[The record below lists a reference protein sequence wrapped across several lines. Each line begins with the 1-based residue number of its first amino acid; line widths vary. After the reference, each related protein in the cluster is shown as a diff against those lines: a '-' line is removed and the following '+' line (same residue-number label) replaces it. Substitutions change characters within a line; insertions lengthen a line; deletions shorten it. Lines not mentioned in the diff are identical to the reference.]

1 MPRYRAASLILP
13 GHPLHGRSV
22 DLLVDHDRFAGIE
35 AADGALDADRGDR
48 DLGDAVAF
56 AGWWDLQTDFRDP
69 GTDRAEGLEQGLA
82 VAAQGG
88 FARVAPV
95 ASSTRPCRD
104 QPADIQAILLRS
116 QGQVTGV
123 IPVAALSAGRD
134 GTHLTEAHALV
145 AAGAKAFSDDA
156 PVRRPELLRR
166 ALEYHGTLGTPVF
179 SEAHDPDFQPD
190 GLMHEGPAST
200 RMGLPGLSEETE
212 TLRIRRDLDIL
223 RYSGGRLH
231 IPVVT
236 SATGIQSIR
245 AAKADGLNV
254 TCGTTVHHLCWTD
267 EDLSDFNG
275 DLKLALPLRAGSGP
289 RCPARRGTGW
299 HPRRGGV
306 RPPPPHAGR
315 TRRGLH
321 GHRTRHRGTARR
333 RTRPSRRTEAHG
345 ASADQA
351 NDAMARLLA
360 TGPRR
365 VIGTEDDAAKPEDIT
380 LFSPSAGTVQSASKA
395 PNTVYGA
402 DTPGM
407 SGHVVGVMT
416 PRGVHWN

>member
-95 ASSTRPCRD
+95 ASTRPCRD
-104 QPADIQAILLRS
+104 QPADIQSILLRS

-245 AAKADGLNV
+245 AAKAAGLNV

-275 DLKLALPLRAGSGP
+275 DLKLALPLRAEADRVALRAAALDGTLDVVVSDHRP
-289 RCPARRGTGW
+289 RTPEEHDADFMVIAPGI
-299 HPRRGGV
+299 
-306 RPPPPHAGR
+306 A
-315 TRRGLH
+315 GLH
-321 GHRTRHRGTARR
+321 AVGPALRGALK
-333 RTRPSRRTEAHG
+333 AHG

>member
-1 MPRYRAASLILP
+1 M
-13 GHPLHGRSV
+13 
-22 DLLVDHDRFAGIE
+22 VDHDRFAGIE

-82 VAAQGG
+82 VAAQGR

-95 ASSTRPCRD
+95 ASTRPCRD
-104 QPADIQAILLRS
+104 QPADIQSILLRS
-116 QGQVTGV
+116 QGLVTGV

-145 AAGAKAFSDDA
+145 AAGAQAFSDDA

-275 DLKLALPLRAGSGP
+275 DLKLALPLRAEADRDALRAAALDGTLDVVVSDHRPRTPEEHDADFMVIAPGIAGLHAVGP
-289 RCPARRGTGW
+289 ALRGTG
-299 HPRRGGV
+299 
-306 RPPPPHAGR
+306 
-315 TRRGLH
+315 
-321 GHRTRHRGTARR
+321 
-333 RTRPSRRTEAHG
+333 AHG
-345 ASADQA
+345 ASADRA

-365 VIGTEDDAAKPEDIT
+365 VIGTEDDAARPEGIT
-380 LFSPSAGTVQSASKA
+380 LFSPSAGTVKSASKA
-395 PNTVYGA
+395 PNTVYGS

>member
-22 DLLVDHDRFAGIE
+22 DLLVDRDRFAGIE

-95 ASSTRPCRD
+95 ASTRPCRD
-104 QPADIQAILLRS
+104 QPADIQSILLRS
-116 QGQVTGV
+116 QGLVTGV

-145 AAGAKAFSDDA
+145 AAGAQAFSDDA

-267 EDLSDFNG
+267 EDLSEFNG
-275 DLKLALPLRAGSGP
+275 DLKLALPLRAEADRDALRAAALDGTLDVVVSDHRP
-289 RCPARRGTGW
+289 RTPEEHDADFMVIAPGI
-299 HPRRGGV
+299 
-306 RPPPPHAGR
+306 A
-315 TRRGLH
+315 GLH
-321 GHRTRHRGTARR
+321 AVGPALRGALV
-333 RTRPSRRTEAHG
+333 AHG

-351 NDAMARLLA
+351 NEAMARLLA

-365 VIGTEDDAAKPEDIT
+365 VIGAEDDAATPEGIT

-395 PNTVYGA
+395 PNTVYGT

>member
-1 MPRYRAASLILP
+1 
-13 GHPLHGRSV
+13 
-22 DLLVDHDRFAGIE
+22 
-35 AADGALDADRGDR
+35 
-48 DLGDAVAF
+48 VAF
-56 AGWWDLQTDFRDP
+56 AGWWDLQADFRDP
-69 GTDRAEGLEQGLA
+69 GTDRAEGLEQGLT

-95 ASSTRPCRD
+95 ASTRPCRD
-104 QPADIQAILLRS
+104 QPADIQSMLLRS
-116 QGQVTGV
+116 QGHVTGV
-123 IPVAALSAGRD
+123 IPVAALSTGRD
-134 GTHLTEAHALV
+134 GIHLTEAHALV
-145 AAGAKAFSDDA
+145 AAGTEAFSDDA

-179 SEAHDPDFQPD
+179 SEAHDPSFQPD
-190 GLMHEGPAST
+190 GLMHEGPSST

-236 SATGIQSIR
+236 SATGIQSIG

-267 EDLSDFNG
+267 EDLSEFNG
-275 DLKLALPLRAGSGP
+275 DLKLALPLRTEKDRDALRAAALDGTLDVVVSDHRP
-289 RCPARRGTGW
+289 RTPEEHDADFMVIAPGI
-299 HPRRGGV
+299 
-306 RPPPPHAGR
+306 A
-315 TRRGLH
+315 GLH
-321 GHRTRHRGTARR
+321 AVGPALRGALV
-333 RTRPSRRTEAHG
+333 SHG

-351 NDAMARLLA
+351 DEAMARLLA
-360 TGPRR
+360 SGPRR
-365 VIGTEDDAAKPEDIT
+365 VLGTEESVAMPEGIT

-407 SGHVVGVMT
+407 RGHVVGVMT
-416 PRGVHWN
+416 TRGVHWN

>member
-95 ASSTRPCRD
+95 ASTRPCRD

-275 DLKLALPLRAGSGP
+275 DLKLALPSVLKRTALPCAP
-289 RCPARRGTGW
+289 RHWMAPSTWWCPTTAPARRKNTTRTSW
-299 HPRRGGV
+299 SSHPASRDCMPSD
-306 RPPPPHAGR
+306 PPFA
-315 TRRGLH
+315 
-321 GHRTRHRGTARR
+321 
-333 RTRPSRRTEAHG
+333 AH
-345 ASADQA
+345 
-351 NDAMARLLA
+351 
-360 TGPRR
+360 
-365 VIGTEDDAAKPEDIT
+365 
-380 LFSPSAGTVQSASKA
+380 
-395 PNTVYGA
+395 
-402 DTPGM
+402 
-407 SGHVVGVMT
+407 
-416 PRGVHWN
+416 

>member
-22 DLLVDHDRFAGIE
+22 DLLVDRDRFAGIE

-95 ASSTRPCRD
+95 ASTRPCRD
-104 QPADIQAILLRS
+104 QPADIQSILLRS
-116 QGQVTGV
+116 QGLVTGV

-145 AAGAKAFSDDA
+145 AAGAQAFSDDA

-267 EDLSDFNG
+267 EDLSEFNG
-275 DLKLALPLRAGSGP
+275 DLKLALPLRAEADRDALRAAALDGTLDVVVSDHRP
-289 RCPARRGTGW
+289 RTPEEHDADFMVIAPGI
-299 HPRRGGV
+299 
-306 RPPPPHAGR
+306 A
-315 TRRGLH
+315 GLH
-321 GHRTRHRGTARR
+321 AVGPALRGALV
-333 RTRPSRRTEAHG
+333 AHG
-345 ASADQA
+345 ASANEA
-351 NDAMARLLA
+351 NEAMARLLA

-365 VIGTEDDAAKPEDIT
+365 VIGAEDDAATPEGIT

-395 PNTVYGA
+395 PNTVYGT

>member
-35 AADGALDADRGDR
+35 AADGPLDADRGDR

-95 ASSTRPCRD
+95 ASTRPCRD
-104 QPADIQAILLRS
+104 QPADIQSILLRS

-145 AAGAKAFSDDA
+145 AAGAQAFSDDA

-275 DLKLALPLRAGSGP
+275 DLKLALPLRAEADRDALRAAALDGTLDVVVSDHRP
-289 RCPARRGTGW
+289 RTPEEHDADFMVIAPGI
-299 HPRRGGV
+299 
-306 RPPPPHAGR
+306 A
-315 TRRGLH
+315 GLH
-321 GHRTRHRGTARR
+321 AVGPALRGAL
-333 RTRPSRRTEAHG
+333 EAHG

-365 VIGTEDDAAKPEDIT
+365 VIGTEDDAAQPEGIT
-380 LFSPSAGTVQSASKA
+380 MFSPSVGTVQSSSKA

>member
-22 DLLVDHDRFAGIE
+22 DLLVDNDRLSSLE
-35 AADGALDADRGDR
+35 AADGELNAERGDR
-48 DLGDAVAF
+48 DLGDALAF

-69 GTDRAEGLEQGLA
+69 GTDRAEGLEHGLA

-95 ASSTRPCRD
+95 ASTRPCRD
-104 QPADIQAILLRS
+104 QPADVQAILLR
-116 QGQVTGV
+116 GKGHVTGV

-134 GTHLTEAHALV
+134 GTRLTEAHALV

-156 PVRRPELLRR
+156 PIRRPELLRR
-166 ALEYHGTLGTPVF
+166 ALEYHSTLGTPVF

-190 GLMHEGPAST
+190 GLMHEGPTST

-223 RYSGGRLH
+223 RYTGGHLH

-236 SATGIQSIR
+236 SAAGMQSIR
-245 AAKADGLNV
+245 DAKAHGLNV

-267 EDLSDFNG
+267 EDLAEFNG
-275 DLKLALPLRAGSGP
+275 NLKLALPLRAAVDRDALRAAALDGTLDVVVSDHRP
-289 RCPARRGTGW
+289 RTPEEHDADFMIIAPGI
-299 HPRRGGV
+299 
-306 RPPPPHAGR
+306 A
-315 TRRGLH
+315 GLH
-321 GHRTRHRGTARR
+321 AVGPALRGAL
-333 RTRPSRRTEAHG
+333 EAHG
-345 ASADQA
+345 ATAEQA
-351 NDAMARLLA
+351 NEAMARLLA
-360 TGPRR
+360 SGPRR
-365 VIGTEDDAAKPEDIT
+365 VMGTTEDAAAPECIT
-380 LFSPSAGTVQSASKA
+380 LFSPSAGTLPSASKA